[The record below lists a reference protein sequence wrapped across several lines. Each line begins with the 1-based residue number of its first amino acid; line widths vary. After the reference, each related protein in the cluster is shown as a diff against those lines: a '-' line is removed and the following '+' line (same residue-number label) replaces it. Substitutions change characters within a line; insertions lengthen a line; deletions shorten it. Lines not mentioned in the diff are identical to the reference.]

1 MTHPFP
7 PPRPSDLLAVADPI
21 RESARG
27 AIDALRSDGLRIVM
41 LTGDNAT
48 TANAVARIVGGL
60 DEVRAQL
67 KPEDKAQAIAELKAS
82 GAKIAMARDGINDA
96 HAFSAAHAVLAVG
109 TGTAVAIVRPGL
121 TLTLARQ
128 SVVLG
133 QSGSRRVDP
142 LGRRIN

>member
-60 DEVRAQL
+60 DEVRAAL
-67 KPEDKAQAIAELKAS
+67 KPEAQAQAIAELKAS
-82 GAKIAMARDGINDA
+82 GANIAMAGAGIK
-96 HAFSAAHAVLAVG
+96 
-109 TGTAVAIVRPGL
+109 I
-121 TLTLARQ
+121 
-128 SVVLG
+128 
-133 QSGSRRVDP
+133 RRASCRERVCQYV
-142 LGRRIN
+142 

>member
-1 MTHPFP
+1 M
-7 PPRPSDLLAVADPI
+7 RISDWSSDVCSSDLGQLAGLLAVADPI

-60 DEVRAQL
+60 DEVRAEL

-82 GAKIAMARDGINDA
+82 GRSEEHTSELQSLMRI
-96 HAFSAAHAVLAVG
+96 SYAVFCLKKKKE
-109 TGTAVAIVRPGL
+109 TTK
-121 TLTLARQ
+121 
-128 SVVLG
+128 
-133 QSGSRRVDP
+133 
-142 LGRRIN
+142 